1 MFSLRLLAVLVPS
14 PVKGNYR
21 TSQLFYSKVLIEFW
35 LQGVT
40 SIQNNIC
47 LPTVTAATTG
57 ETITD
62 KVTPPAIAKFRLC
75 FEMSLP
81 SYRL

>member
-1 MFSLRLLAVLVPS
+1 ML
-14 PVKGNYR
+14 
-21 TSQLFYSKVLIEFW
+21 TEFW
-35 LQGVT
+35 LQGAT
-40 SIQNNIC
+40 DTENSNIC

>member
-1 MFSLRLLAVLVPS
+1 MCFLRLGFFTCKRKLSGLS
-14 PVKGNYR
+14 GFY
-21 TSQLFYSKVLIEFW
+21 SQLFIQLW
-35 LQGVT
+35 LQGAT
-40 SIQNNIC
+40 NIQNRSIC

-62 KVTPPAIAKFRLC
+62 RVTPPAMAKFRLC